1 MKKSRQITLELW
13 GNMRVQQLM
22 GAVSAMPAL
31 KTNAGEFLA
40 TKRRAASLS
49 QSELSKR
56 LAAMGHDY
64 APTTISG
71 WENGGNPPIDDPA
84 FVSALAVTLGVS
96 EVEIYQAA
104 GIFSPSSDVAVQ
116 QLVKL
121 LQATTPSELEQVEQ
135 FAKFL
140 IANRQGRREQK

>member
-1 MKKSRQITLELW
+1 M
-13 GNMRVQQLM
+13 GYQQM
-22 GAVSAMPAL
+22 GAMPAL
-31 KTNAGEFLA
+31 KTNIGEFLA
-40 TKRRAASLS
+40 VKRRAANLS
-49 QSELSKR
+49 QNELSKR
-56 LAAMGHDY
+56 LAAMRHDY

-71 WENGGNPPIDDPA
+71 WENGGNPPIDDPS

-121 LQATTPSELEQVEQ
+121 LQSSTPSELEQIEQ

-140 IANRQGRREQK
+140 IASRQSRREQK